1 MTMNHLD
8 SFEVSCG
15 AGLAEPQVRPVGNF
29 EYDALKPEGKR
40 KSPPARVIREDAELK
55 GGKREKLQAN
65 SRDIAKNF
73 SIAAWAIR
81 RHLDYVARF
90 SFNPITEDRGLNK
103 ELSELMEI
111 QSEPFNCDRG
121 GRCSREKMFRLMEA
135 SRILDGDMGMIRMRD
150 GRTQLIE
157 SDLIKDPP
165 EAEKSK
171 SGESYEWVDGVQVDY
186 AGFPRQYSVH
196 GREKGGR
203 TTKWQRTIPLTN
215 FHLYGCFERTASD
228 QVRGVSPFVTALNPL
243 RDVYEGLNYT
253 LVKMKISQLLALAL
267 KREADAPALDDEM
280 PTDGNDETESET
292 GKARTFDLSG
302 GVTILDLDPTEDV
315 KIVETAVPG
324 VSFEMF
330 MDIVIALGLK
340 SIDIPYSFYNERFT
354 NYSGSR
360 TAWLHYE
367 QACTDRRDD
376 QIIARKRWTLWQYQR
391 WIADGLFKL
400 PSRKT
405 IADLKFQW
413 VPRGMP
419 WWKPSEEIVGDLK
432 AIAGGLDN
440 PQRVCHQR
448 DRGDV
453 FENIDK
459 TIAVIKYAKEQGAKE
474 LGEPLVLNFTADF
487 GNSPAEAPPQV
498 N

>member
-1 MTMNHLD
+1 MNQLD

-15 AGLAEPQVRPVGNF
+15 AGLGEPQVRPVGNF
-29 EYDALKPEGKR
+29 EYDALKPNGKR
-40 KSPPARVIREDAELK
+40 KSAPGRVIREDAELR
-55 GGKREKLQAN
+55 GGKREKLQSNA
-65 SRDIAKNF
+65 RDIAKNF

-90 SFNPITEDRGLNK
+90 SFNPITGDRGLNK
-103 ELSELMEI
+103 DLAELMAV
-111 QSEPFNCDRG
+111 QSDPFHCDRG
-121 GRCSREKMFRLMEA
+121 GRLSREKMFRLLEA
-135 SRILDGDMGMIRMRD
+135 SRILDGDIGMIRMRD

-165 EAEKSK
+165 SQEQQKTET
-171 SGESYEWVDGVQVDY
+171 YEWVDGVQVDY

-215 FHLYGCFERTASD
+215 FHLYGCFDRTASD

-243 RDVYEGLNYT
+243 RDIYEGLDYT
-253 LVKMKISQLLALAL
+253 MVKFKISQLFAIAL
-267 KREADAPALDDEM
+267 KRAADAPALDDELPM
-280 PTDGNDETESET
+280 DGNETTEAET
-292 GKARTFDLSG
+292 GKAREFNLSG
-302 GVTILDLDPTEDV
+302 GVSLLDLDPDES
-315 KIVETAVPG
+315 IEAIETAMPG
-324 VSFEMF
+324 VPFSSF
-330 MDIVIALGLK
+330 MDIFVMIALK
-340 SIDIPYSFYNERFT
+340 SLDIPYSFFNERFT

-360 TAWLHYE
+360 TAWLHYD
-367 QACTDRRDD
+367 QACLDRRDD
-376 QIIARKRWTLWQYQR
+376 QVIARKRWTLWQYQH
-391 WIADGLFKL
+391 WIADDLL
-400 PSRKT
+400 LMPSKRT
-405 IADLKFQW
+405 IGDLRFEW

-440 PQRVCHQR
+440 PQRVCHER
-448 DRGDV
+448 ARGDV

-459 TIAVIKYAKEQGAKE
+459 TIEVIKYAKEQGKLL

-498 N
+498 D

>member
-1 MTMNHLD
+1 MSLAN

-15 AGLAEPQVRPVGNF
+15 AGLPEPQIRPVGNF

-40 KSPPARVIREDAELK
+40 KSPPSKIVREDAELK

-65 SRDIAKNF
+65 ARDIAKNF
-73 SIAAWAIR
+73 SIAAWALR

-90 SFNPITEDRGLNK
+90 SFNPITDDRGLNK
-103 ELSELMEI
+103 ELSALMEI

-121 GRCSREKMFRLMEA
+121 GRCSREKMFRLLEA

-165 EAEKSK
+165 DASQRKDDA
-171 SGESYEWVDGVQVDY
+171 YEWVDGVQVDY

-203 TTKWQRTIPLTN
+203 STKWQRTIPLSN
-215 FHLYGCFERTASD
+215 FHLYGCFDRSASD
-228 QVRGVSPFVTALNPL
+228 QVRGVSPFVTALNPM

-253 LVKMKISQLLALAL
+253 LVKMKISQLLAMAL
-267 KREADAPALDDEM
+267 KRAPEAPATDDEL
-280 PTDGNDETESET
+280 PLDGDETTAPET
-292 GKARTFDLSG
+292 GQSRKFDLSG
-302 GVTILDLDPTEDV
+302 GVKIIDLNPEEDV

-324 VSFEMF
+324 APFESF
-330 MDIVIALGLK
+330 MDIVVAVALK
-340 SIDIPYSFYNERFT
+340 SIDLPYSFYNERFT

-367 QACTDRRDD
+367 QACADRRDD
-376 QIIARKRWTLWQYQR
+376 QIIARNRWTWWQYQR
-391 WIADGLFKL
+391 FIMDGLLTL
-400 PSRKT
+400 PSGKT
-405 IADLKFQW
+405 INDLRFQW

-432 AIAGGLDN
+432 AIAGGLDY

-459 TIAVIKYAKEQGAKE
+459 TIEVIKYAKERGLAE
-474 LGEPLVLNFTADF
+474 IGEPLLLNFTAEF
-487 GNSPAEAPPQV
+487 GNSPATANPEV
-498 N
+498 

>member
-1 MTMNHLD
+1 MEAATFQIDTNNVG
-8 SFEVSCG
+8 SFD
-15 AGLAEPQVRPVGNF
+15 
-29 EYDALKPEGKR
+29 YDALKPQGKR
-40 KSPPARVIREDAELK
+40 KSAPGRIVREDAELK
-55 GGKREKLQAN
+55 GGKREKLQSSA
-65 SRDIAKNF
+65 RDLAKNF

-90 SFNPITEDRGLNK
+90 SFNPITGDRGLNK
-103 ELSELMEI
+103 DLADLMDV

-121 GRCSREKMFRLMEA
+121 GRCSREKLFRLAEA
-135 SRILDGDMGMIRMRD
+135 SRIMDGDMGMVRMRD
-150 GRTQLIE
+150 GRVQLIE

-165 EAEKSK
+165 KEDQVDRDK
-171 SGESYEWVDGVQVDY
+171 YEWVDGVQVDY

-203 TTKWQRTIPLTN
+203 STKFQRTIPLSN
-215 FHLYGCFERTASD
+215 FHLYGCFDRTASD

-243 RDVYEGLNYT
+243 RDIYEGIDYT
-253 LVKMKISQLLALAL
+253 MVKFKISQLFALAL
-267 KREADAPALDDEM
+267 KRAADAPSLDDEL
-280 PTDGNDETESET
+280 PTDGNDTTEAET
-292 GKARTFDLSG
+292 GKSREFNLSG
-302 GVTILDLDPTEDV
+302 GVSLLDLDPDES
-315 KIVETAVPG
+315 IEAVETAIPG
-324 VSFEMF
+324 VSFNMF
-330 MDIVIALGLK
+330 MDIFVAVALK

-367 QACTDRRDD
+367 AACADRRDD
-376 QIIARKRWTLWQYQR
+376 QIIARKRWTWWQYQQ
-391 WIADGLFKL
+391 WVADGLLLL
-400 PSRKT
+400 PSKRT

-459 TIAVIKYAKEQGAKE
+459 TIEVIKYAREQGINQ
-474 LGEPLVLNFTADF
+474 LGEPLILNFTADF
-487 GNSPAEAPPQV
+487 GNSPAEASPEV
-498 N
+498 